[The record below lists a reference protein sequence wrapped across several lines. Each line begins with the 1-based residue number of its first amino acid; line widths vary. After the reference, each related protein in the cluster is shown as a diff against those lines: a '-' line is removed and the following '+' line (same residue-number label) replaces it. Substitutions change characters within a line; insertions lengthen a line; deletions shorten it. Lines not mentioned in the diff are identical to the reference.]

1 MKNLLKITMVAAF
14 ALFAGY
20 NFYQSNVETEET
32 SDIVLANVE
41 ALAAGEA
48 GGVTCS
54 AKCSDGIGKCW
65 LRSGGQYC
73 VFSGSMYD
81 SCTGYPCM
89 RTDGSTYYSL

>member
-14 ALFAGY
+14 SLFAGY
-20 NFYQSNVETEET
+20 NFYQSNAATEET

-65 LRSGGQYC
+65 LRSG
-73 VFSGSMYD
+73 SMYD